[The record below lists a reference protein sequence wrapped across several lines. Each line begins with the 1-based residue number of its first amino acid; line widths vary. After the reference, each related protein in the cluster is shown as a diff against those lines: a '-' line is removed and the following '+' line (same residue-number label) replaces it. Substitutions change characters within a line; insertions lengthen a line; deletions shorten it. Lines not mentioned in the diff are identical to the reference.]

1 MIVGGTASHLHVSL
15 KRGNGKGSEDAKVE
29 GVPDLKVLET
39 QFIAGLMDHFQA
51 ATAFTMPTFGSY
63 ERQVDG
69 AWAVCPLSICEIH
82 LRAGPMSVGV
92 WKTGQNQRIKV

>member
-1 MIVGGTASHLHVSL
+1 MVGGTASHVHVSL
-15 KRGNGKGSEDAKVE
+15 KRGMEGKGLEDAKVE

-51 ATAFTMPTFGSY
+51 ATAFIMPTFGSY

-69 AWAVCPLSICEIH
+69 AWAVPS
-82 LRAGPMSVGV
+82 PPPFFY
-92 WKTGQNQRIKV
+92 